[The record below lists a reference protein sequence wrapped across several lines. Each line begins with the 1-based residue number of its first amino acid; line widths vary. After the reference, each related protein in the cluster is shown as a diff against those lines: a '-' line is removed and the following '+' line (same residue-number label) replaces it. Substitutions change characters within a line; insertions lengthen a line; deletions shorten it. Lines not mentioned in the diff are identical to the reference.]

1 MDILVCI
8 KQVPASNK
16 VEVDPVTGVLLR
28 NGADSKMNPY
38 DLYALE
44 TALKIREEV
53 GGTISVISMGP
64 PQAMTVIREAF
75 AMGVDRGALLSDRR
89 FGGADV
95 LATSYTIAQGIKK
108 MGDFD
113 LILCGKQT
121 TDGDTAQVGSE
132 VSEWLNIPSVSNVKK
147 ISKVESDA
155 ITIEMDLPEELEIA
169 KVQYPCLLS
178 VDKDIFQPRL
188 PSYVKKMDTADREIE
203 VYSREWSA
211 ITEVLGD
218 DEKRFDFV
226 VETSSKVYLIEVNF
240 YSGGGSKLNEVAR
253 SYSDI
258 APKINSVNGF
268 EFVWITDGI
277 GWKSAKNKLQE
288 TYGII
293 PSVYNLTSIYD
304 FIKSI

>member
-1 MDILVCI
+1 MNILVCI

-155 ITIEMDLPEELEIA
+155 ITIEWLNIPSVADVVKINQIDEDGITVSMDLPEEVEVA
-169 KVQYPCLLS
+169 KVQFPCLLA

-203 VYSREWSA
+203 VYSLDDMEDKDETHYGLNGSPTQVKRIFPPTA
-211 ITEVLGD
+211 NDHHEVWDGD
-218 DEKRFDFV
+218 
-226 VETSSKVYLIEVNF
+226 
-240 YSGGGSKLNEVAR
+240 GSEVA
-253 SYSDI
+253 D
-258 APKINSVNGF
+258 KLF
-268 EFVWITDGI
+268 HMITDM
-277 GWKSAKNKLQE
+277 K
-288 TYGII
+288 
-293 PSVYNLTSIYD
+293 
-304 FIKSI
+304 FI